1 MRIFASRAAA
11 EMERRHQAAALRASR
26 ARVIDAA
33 DAERRRVGRNLHDG
47 AQQRLLAVS
56 NLLRLAQR
64 RVDGDDEAVDVLRLA
79 CDELGEAQA
88 ELRQLARGLHPVALS
103 ERGLRSALES
113 LTVGCELSVAPEVA
127 AATLPDELEL
137 AAYFVVSESLTNARR
152 YADAD
157 AVSIRVAVV
166 AEGLLVEVVD
176 DGSGGADPAS
186 GTGLRGLA
194 DRIDSLGGRL
204 EIESAPGA
212 GTRISARLPLPPDH
226 ATR

>member
-11 EMERRHQAAALRASR
+11 EMERLHQAAALRASR
-26 ARVIDAA
+26 ARVIEAA
-33 DAERRRVGRNLHDG
+33 DAERWRVGRNLHDG
-47 AQQRLLAVS
+47 AQQRLLAVG

-64 RVDGDDEAVDVLRLA
+64 RLDAEHEAADVLRVA

-88 ELRQLARGLHPVALS
+88 ELRILARGLHPVALS

-113 LTVGCELSVAPEVA
+113 LTVGSELSVALEVVAHELPEDV
-127 AATLPDELEL
+127 EL
-137 AAYFVVSESLTNARR
+137 AAYFIVSEALTNAGK

-157 AVSIRVAVV
+157 AVTIRVAPV
-166 AEGLLVEVVD
+166 ADGLLVEVVD
-176 DGSGGADPAS
+176 DGSGGADPGS

-204 EIESAPGA
+204 EIDSAPGA
-212 GTRISARLPLPPDH
+212 GTRVSARLPLPE
-226 ATR
+226 RG